1 MNVCSRPKRLPSV
14 AREEIVR
21 RGEFFIFLAII
32 AVFVSLAGV
41 AVAIYGLLRQERP
54 IVNGG
59 ITTIVIGASA
69 VVLLL
74 NAPFRKH
81 R

>member
-1 MNVCSRPKRLPSV
+1 M
-14 AREEIVR
+14 R
-21 RGEFFIFLAII
+21 RGEFFILLAII
-32 AVFVSLAGV
+32 AVFVSLGGV

-74 NAPFRKH
+74 NTPFRK
-81 R
+81 RR